1 MAGYDIAPCLDPK
14 SQVDSK
20 DGLHALDDANKKLN
34 VLEEAHEDAL
44 MKVNKDATE
53 DTRPVGEEAERKLN
67 EANKK
72 LEEANK
78 KAEEASKRVKEALA
92 GKP

>member
-1 MAGYDIAPCLDPK
+1 
-14 SQVDSK
+14 VDSK

-34 VLEEAHEDAL
+34 VLEDAL

-53 DTRPVGEEAERKLN
+53 DTRPVGEEDERKLN